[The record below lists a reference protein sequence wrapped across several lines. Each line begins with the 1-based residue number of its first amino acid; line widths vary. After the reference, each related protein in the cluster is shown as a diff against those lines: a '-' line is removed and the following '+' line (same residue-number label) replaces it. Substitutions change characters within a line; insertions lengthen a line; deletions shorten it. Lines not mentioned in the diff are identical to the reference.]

1 MTEFLVLLGVFVV
14 VRAHISFNAGMFY
27 LGRVHKR
34 NVRAINEGWMK
45 DSYSDDYN
53 VADEFYIRMLQIHK
67 WTPAQFYPNKLEGEE

>member
-53 VADEFYIRMLQIHK
+53 VADK
-67 WTPAQFYPNKLEGEE
+67 S